1 MEELDNQLD
10 LLHKGYQALSTKLLG
25 WLETLISMLPNFFL
39 AIIVL
44 IVFYFLAKTI
54 KVGINRALSR
64 LVDNQNILELA
75 AQIIF
80 YVIMIVGSFV
90 ALGVLNLD
98 KTVTSLLAGA
108 GVIGLAL
115 SFAFQDLAT
124 NFISGVFLAVQK
136 PLQIGDL
143 IQTNSYIGYVKK
155 IGLRAID
162 IENFDGQY
170 VIIPSKEVFQNP
182 LLNYNRLNHRRVNVP
197 VGISYGDDIEIV
209 EKLLY
214 GTIRNL
220 DIARDDYSDVR
231 VDFDGFGDSSVNFIV
246 RFWIER
252 CDQPSY
258 HKAYTKAGIAIKKA
272 FDANGITIPF
282 PIRTLDFGIKGGEKL
297 SQQLAILDKLDK
309 LEKMSREKMQ
319 SNNGQDSEKETTN

>member
-10 LLHKGYQALSTKLLG
+10 LLHKGYKALSSKLLG
-25 WLETLISMLPNFFL
+25 WFETLISMLPNFFL
-39 AIIVL
+39 AILVL
-44 IVFYFLAKTI
+44 IVFYFLAKAI

-64 LVDNQNILELA
+64 WVDNTNILDLA
-75 AQIIF
+75 TQVIF
-80 YVIMIVGSFV
+80 YVIMIVGTFV

-124 NFISGVFLAVQK
+124 NFISGIFIAVQK

-143 IQTNSYIGYVKK
+143 IQTNDYIGYVKK

-182 LLNYNRLNHRRVNVP
+182 LLNYNRLNNRRVNVP
-197 VGISYGDDIEIV
+197 VGVSYGDDIEVV

-214 GTIRNL
+214 ETIRDL
-220 DIARDDYSDVR
+220 DITKNDFSDVR
-231 VDFDGFGDSSVNFIV
+231 IDFDGFGDSSVNFIV
-246 RFWIER
+246 RFWINR

-258 HKAYTKAGIAIKKA
+258 HKAYTRAGIAIKKA
-272 FDANGITIPF
+272 FDANDITIPF

-297 SQQLAILDKLDK
+297 NQQLAILETLDK
-309 LEKMSREKMQ
+309 IEKK
-319 SNNGQDSEKETTN
+319 NH

>member
-1 MEELDNQLD
+1 MNELDNQID
-10 LLHKGYQALSTKLLG
+10 LLHKGYKALSTKLLG
-25 WLETLISMLPNFFL
+25 WFETLVSMLPNFFL
-39 AIIVL
+39 AIIVI
-44 IVFYFLAKTI
+44 IVFYFLAKAV
-54 KVGINRALSR
+54 KVGINRGLSR

-75 AQIIF
+75 TQVIF
-80 YVIMIVGSFV
+80 YIIMLIGSFV

-124 NFISGVFLAVQK
+124 NFISGVFLAIQK
-136 PLQIGDL
+136 PLKIGDL

-182 LLNYNRLNHRRVNVP
+182 LLNYNRLSNRRVNVP
-197 VGISYGDDIEIV
+197 VGVSYGDDIEKV

-214 GTIRNL
+214 ETIQNL
-220 DIARDDYSDVR
+220 DITKNDYSDVR

-258 HKAYTKAGIAIKKA
+258 HKAYTRAGIAIKKA
-272 FDANGITIPF
+272 FDANDITIPF

-309 LEKMSREKMQ
+309 LDKEKIQ
-319 SNNGQDSEKETTN
+319 FSNSDFSEKDATN

>member
-10 LLHKGYQALSTKLLG
+10 LLHKGYKALSSKLLG
-25 WLETLISMLPNFFL
+25 WFETLISMLPNFFL
-39 AIIVL
+39 AILVL
-44 IVFYFLAKTI
+44 IVFYFLAKAI

-64 LVDNQNILELA
+64 WVDNTNILDLA
-75 AQIIF
+75 TQVIF
-80 YVIMIVGSFV
+80 YVIMIVGTFV

-124 NFISGVFLAVQK
+124 NFISGIFIAVQK

-143 IQTNSYIGYVKK
+143 IQTNDYIGYVKK

-182 LLNYNRLNHRRVNVP
+182 LLNYNRLNNRRVNVP
-197 VGISYGDDIEIV
+197 VGVSYGDDIEVV

-214 GTIRNL
+214 ETIRDL
-220 DIARDDYSDVR
+220 DITKNDFSDVR
-231 VDFDGFGDSSVNFIV
+231 IDFDGFGDSSVNFIV
-246 RFWIER
+246 RFWINR

-258 HKAYTKAGIAIKKA
+258 HKAYTRAGIAIKKA
-272 FDANGITIPF
+272 FDANDITIPF

-297 SQQLAILDKLDK
+297 NQQLAILDTLDK
-309 LEKMSREKMQ
+309 IEKK
-319 SNNGQDSEKETTN
+319 NH

>member
-25 WLETLISMLPNFFL
+25 WFETLISMLPNFFL
-39 AIIVL
+39 AILVL
-44 IVFYFLAKTI
+44 IVFYFLAKAI

-64 LVDNQNILELA
+64 LVDNKNILELA

-80 YVIMIVGSFV
+80 YVIMLVGTFV

-124 NFISGVFLAVQK
+124 NFISGIFIAVQK

-143 IQTNSYIGYVKK
+143 IQTNNYIGYVKK

-162 IENFDGQY
+162 IESFDGQY

-182 LLNYNRLNHRRVNVP
+182 LLNYNRLKHRRVNLP
-197 VGISYGDDIEIV
+197 VGVSYGDDIEKV

-214 GTIRNL
+214 ETIRDL
-220 DIARDDYSDVR
+220 DITKNDFSDVR
-231 VDFDGFGDSSVNFIV
+231 IDFDGFGDSSVDFIV

-252 CDQPSY
+252 CDQASY
-258 HKAYTKAGIAIKKA
+258 HKAYTKAGVAIKKA
-272 FDANGITIPF
+272 FDANDITIPF

-297 SQQLAILDKLDK
+297 TQHLSILDKLDK
-309 LEKMSREKMQ
+309 RK
-319 SNNGQDSEKETTN
+319 

>member
-1 MEELDNQLD
+1 MDELDNQLD
-10 LLHKGYQALSTKLLG
+10 LLHKGYKALSTKLLG
-25 WLETLISMLPNFFL
+25 WFETLISMLPNFFL
-39 AIIVL
+39 AIVVL
-44 IVFYFLAKTI
+44 VVFYFLAKAI
-54 KVGINRALSR
+54 KVGINRTLAR
-64 LVDNQNILELA
+64 LVDNKNILELA

-80 YVIMIVGSFV
+80 YIIMLVGTFV

-124 NFISGVFLAVQK
+124 NFISGIFLAIQK
-136 PLQIGDL
+136 PLQVGDL

-182 LLNYNRLNHRRVNVP
+182 LLNYNRLNHRRVNLP
-197 VGISYGDDIEIV
+197 VGVSYGDDV
-209 EKLLY
+209 EVVVKLLY
-214 GTIRNL
+214 ETIRDL
-220 DIARDDYSDVR
+220 DITKDDYSDVR
-231 VDFDGFGDSSVNFIV
+231 VDFEGFGDSSVNFVV
-246 RFWIER
+246 RFWIDD
-252 CDQPSY
+252 CYQPAY
-258 HKAYTKAGIAIKKA
+258 HKALTQAGVAIKKA
-272 FDANGITIPF
+272 FDANDITIPF

-297 SQQLAILDKLDK
+297 NEQLTILEKLDK
-309 LEKMSREKMQ
+309 LATQKVEPIKRK
-319 SNNGQDSEKETTN
+319 DS

>member
-1 MEELDNQLD
+1 MGEELDNQLD
-10 LLHKGYQALSTKLLG
+10 LLHQGYKALYDKLFG
-25 WLETLISMLPNFFL
+25 WFQTLVSMLPNFFL

-44 IVFYFLAKTI
+44 IIFYFIAKAI
-54 KVGINRALSR
+54 RVGINRTMSR

-75 AQIIF
+75 TQVIF
-80 YVIMIVGSFV
+80 YIIMIVGTFV

-124 NFISGVFLAVQK
+124 NFISGIFIAVQK

-143 IQTNSYIGYVKK
+143 IQTHEYIGYVKR

-170 VIIPSKEVFQNP
+170 VIIPSKEVFQTP
-182 LLNYNRLNHRRVNVP
+182 LLNYNRLRHRRVNLP
-197 VGISYGDDIEIV
+197 VGVSYDDDIEKV
-209 EKLLY
+209 ERLLY
-214 GTIRNL
+214 DTIRDL
-220 DIARDDYSDVR
+220 DVTRDDYSDVR
-231 VDFDGFGDSSVNFIV
+231 VDFDGFGDSSVNFVV

-258 HKAYTKAGIAIKKA
+258 HRAYTQAGIAIKKA
-272 FDANGITIPF
+272 FDKNDITIPF

-297 SQQLAILDKLDK
+297 EQQLAILEKLGK
-309 LEKMSREKMQ
+309 
-319 SNNGQDSEKETTN
+319 SNNK

>member
-1 MEELDNQLD
+1 MNELDNQLD
-10 LLHKGYQALSTKLLG
+10 LLHKGYKALSTKLLG
-25 WLETLISMLPNFFL
+25 WFEILVSMLPNFLL

-54 KVGINRALSR
+54 KIGINRALSR
-64 LVDNQNILELA
+64 WVDNKNVLELA
-75 AQIIF
+75 TQIIF
-80 YVIMIVGSFV
+80 YSIMLVGTFV

-124 NFISGVFLAVQK
+124 NFISGIFIAVQK
-136 PLQIGDL
+136 PLQINDL
-143 IQTNSYIGYVKK
+143 IQTNDYIGYVKK

-162 IENFDGQY
+162 IESFDGQY

-197 VGISYGDDIEIV
+197 VGISYGDDIEKV

-214 GTIRNL
+214 ETIRALEITRN
-220 DIARDDYSDVR
+220 DFTDVR
-231 VDFDGFGDSSVNFIV
+231 IDFDGFGDSSVNFIV
-246 RFWIER
+246 RFWIDK
-252 CDQPSY
+252 CHQPAY
-258 HKAYTKAGIAIKKA
+258 HRAYTRAGIAIKKA
-272 FDANGITIPF
+272 FDAHDITIPF
-282 PIRTLDFGIKGGEKL
+282 PIRTLDFGIKGGENL
-297 SQQLAILDKLDK
+297 TQQIAILDKLDK
-309 LEKMSREKMQ
+309 MD
-319 SNNGQDSEKETTN
+319 NNKN

>member
-1 MEELDNQLD
+1 MNELDNQLD
-10 LLHKGYQALSTKLLG
+10 LLHKGYKALSSKLLG
-25 WLETLISMLPNFFL
+25 WFETLVAMLPNFFL

-44 IVFYFLAKTI
+44 IIFYFLAKAI
-54 KVGINRALSR
+54 KVGINRTMNHW
-64 LVDNQNILELA
+64 VDNKNILDLA
-75 AQIIF
+75 TQIIF
-80 YVIMIVGSFV
+80 YIIMLVGTFI

-124 NFISGVFLAVQK
+124 NFISGVFLAIQK
-136 PLQIGDL
+136 PIQIGDL
-143 IQTNSYIGYVKK
+143 IQTNDYIGYVKR

-170 VIIPSKEVFQNP
+170 VIIPSKEVFQSP
-182 LLNYNRLNHRRVNVP
+182 LLNFNRLNHRRVNVP
-197 VGISYGDDIEIV
+197 VGISYGDDVEVV

-214 GTIRNL
+214 DTIRNL

-258 HKAYTKAGIAIKKA
+258 HRAYTRAGIAIKKA
-272 FDANGITIPF
+272 FDANDITIPF

-297 SQQLAILDKLDK
+297 SQQLAILDTLDK
-309 LEKMSREKMQ
+309 I
-319 SNNGQDSEKETTN
+319 DSKKQTTI

>member
-10 LLHKGYQALSTKLLG
+10 LLHKGYKALSSKLLG
-25 WLETLISMLPNFFL
+25 WFETLISMLPNFFL
-39 AIIVL
+39 AILVL
-44 IVFYFLAKTI
+44 IVFYFLAKAI

-64 LVDNQNILELA
+64 WVDNTNILDLA
-75 AQIIF
+75 TQVIF
-80 YVIMIVGSFV
+80 YVIMIVGTFV

-124 NFISGVFLAVQK
+124 NFISGIFIAVQK

-143 IQTNSYIGYVKK
+143 IQTNDYIGYVKK

-182 LLNYNRLNHRRVNVP
+182 LLNYNRLNNRRVNVP
-197 VGISYGDDIEIV
+197 VGVSYGDDIEVV

-214 GTIRNL
+214 ETIRDL
-220 DIARDDYSDVR
+220 DITKNDFSDVR
-231 VDFDGFGDSSVNFIV
+231 IDFDGFGDSSVNFIV
-246 RFWIER
+246 RFWINR

-258 HKAYTKAGIAIKKA
+258 HKAYTRAGIAIKKA
-272 FDANGITIPF
+272 FDANDITIPF

-297 SQQLAILDKLDK
+297 NQQLAILEILDRI
-309 LEKMSREKMQ
+309 EKK
-319 SNNGQDSEKETTN
+319 NH

>member
-10 LLHKGYQALSTKLLG
+10 LLHKGYKALSTKLLG
-25 WLETLISMLPNFFL
+25 WFETLISMLPNFFL

-44 IVFYFLAKTI
+44 IIFYFLAKAI
-54 KVGINRALSR
+54 KVGINRALAR
-64 LVDNQNILELA
+64 WVDNRNILELA
-75 AQIIF
+75 TQVIF
-80 YVIMIVGSFV
+80 YIIMLVGTFI

-124 NFISGVFLAVQK
+124 NFISGIFIAVQK
-136 PLQIGDL
+136 PLQVGDL
-143 IQTNSYIGYVKK
+143 IQTNSYSGYVKK

-197 VGISYGDDIEIV
+197 VGVSYGDDV
-209 EKLLY
+209 EKVETLLY
-214 GTIRNL
+214 ETIRDL
-220 DIARDDYSDVR
+220 DITKNDFSDVR
-231 VDFDGFGDSSVNFIV
+231 VDFEGFGDSSVNFMV
-246 RFWIER
+246 RFWIDE
-252 CDQPSY
+252 CHQPYY
-258 HKAYTKAGIAIKKA
+258 HRAFTKAGIAIKKA
-272 FDANGITIPF
+272 FDANDITIPF

-297 SQQLAILDKLDK
+297 VQQLAILEK
-309 LEKMSREKMQ
+309 LEKLEKLK
-319 SNNGQDSEKETTN
+319 STNG

>member
-1 MEELDNQLD
+1 MDELDNQLD
-10 LLHKGYQALSTKLLG
+10 LLQKGYEALSEKLFG
-25 WLETLISMLPNFFL
+25 WFATLISMLPNFFL

-44 IVFYFLAKTI
+44 IVFYFLARTV
-54 KVGINRALSR
+54 KVGINRALIR
-64 LVDNQNILELA
+64 WVDNKNILELA
-75 AQIIF
+75 TQIMF
-80 YVIMIVGSFV
+80 YVIMLVGTFIS
-90 ALGVLNLD
+90 LGVLNLD

-124 NFISGVFLAVQK
+124 NFISGIFITVQK
-136 PLQIGDL
+136 PLQVGDL
-143 IQTNSYIGYVKK
+143 IQTNNYIGYVKK

-197 VGISYGDDIEIV
+197 VGVSYGDDV
-209 EKLLY
+209 EKVVKIMY
-214 GTIRNL
+214 DTIRDL
-220 DIARDDYSDVR
+220 DIARDDYTDVR

-246 RFWIER
+246 RFWIDK
-252 CDQPSY
+252 CNQPSY
-258 HKAYTKAGIAIKKA
+258 HRAFTRAGIAIKKA
-272 FDANGITIPF
+272 FDENDISIPF

-297 SQQLAILDKLDK
+297 AQQLSILDKLDK
-309 LEKMSREKMQ
+309 MEAEKT
-319 SNNGQDSEKETTN
+319 DKETLQSINGKETKS